1 MKIAFIRTSLAGI
14 LTPLAVAG
22 AASAQG
28 LAPIEWSSPNGS
40 TLTLYGQLNM
50 GILNYDDG
58 IDSES
63 YGLIDNANSQSRIG
77 LEYSH
82 AFGDW
87 LFENT
92 NEIGYSPYSSGNAGI
107 TGDHPNSDDY
117 EFDNSNIRKLDFTL
131 ANDRYGKFWIG
142 QGSMATDGVQEIDLS
157 GTSVIAY
164 SSTGDSAAGQII
176 RLASQGLTFDESLS
190 DATIGDAFGNYD
202 GPRRARVRYDSPA
215 IANVTLAV
223 AYGRDLLSDDSETRE
238 QDIFDASLTYGT
250 EIRDFEVEAGL
261 GYLWQE
267 DSSEGWGGSAS
278 GLHTGSGLNLT
289 VGFGG
294 SSPDEGRDGS
304 YVYAKFGLLREYIS
318 WGDTALA
325 VDYFNGDDYL
335 LVGDATSST
344 SESWG
349 LSAVQNVDR
358 ANLELWLT
366 ARSYD
371 YSDSVASYED
381 GEAVFGGAR
390 FKF

>member
-1 MKIAFIRTSLAGI
+1 MKIAFIRTSLASI

-40 TLTLYGQLNM
+40 KLTLYGQLNM

-63 YGLIDNANSQSRIG
+63 YGHIDNANSQSRIG

-82 AFGDW
+82 TFGDW
-87 LFENT
+87 TFENT
-92 NEIGYSPYSSGNAGI
+92 NEIGYSPYSSGNADI
-107 TGDHPNSDDY
+107 TNDHPDSDDY
-117 EFDNSNIRKLDFTL
+117 EFDDSNIRKLDFTL
-131 ANDRYGKFWIG
+131 SNDSYGKFWLG
-142 QGSMATDGVQEIDLS
+142 QGSMATDGIQEIDLS

-164 SSTGDSAAGQII
+164 SSIGDSAAGQIV
-176 RLASQGLTFDESLS
+176 RFADPGLTFDESLS
-190 DATIGDAFGNYD
+190 DVTIGDAFSNYD
-202 GPRRARVRYDSPA
+202 GSRRARVRYDSPA
-215 IANVTLAV
+215 LANFTV
-223 AYGRDLLSDDSETRE
+223 ALSYGRDLLSDDDVRD
-238 QDIFDASLTYGT
+238 QDIFDASLTY
-250 EIRDFEVEAGL
+250 ENEFSDFEVEAGL

-267 DSSEGWGGSAS
+267 DSSENWGGSGS
-278 GLHTGSGLNLT
+278 GLHAPTGLNLT

-294 SSPDEGRDGS
+294 SSPDEGRNGS
-304 YVYAKFGLLREYIS
+304 YMYAKLGLLRDYVS
-318 WGDTALA
+318 WGDTALSI
-325 VDYFNGDDYL
+325 DYFNGDDYL

-349 LSAVQNVDR
+349 FAAVQNIDR

-366 ARSYD
+366 AREYD
-371 YSDSVASYED
+371 YSDNVANYED
-381 GEAVFGGAR
+381 GRAIFGGAR

>member
-82 AFGDW
+82 TFGDW
-87 LFENT
+87 TFENT
-92 NEIGYSPYSSGNAGI
+92 NEIGYSPYSSGNADI
-107 TGDHPNSDDY
+107 INDHPDSDDY
-117 EFDNSNIRKLDFTL
+117 EFDDSNIRKLDFTL
-131 ANDRYGKFWIG
+131 SNDSYGKFWLG
-142 QGSMATDGVQEIDLS
+142 QGSMATDGIQEIDLS

-164 SSTGDSAAGQII
+164 SSIGDSAAGQIA
-176 RLASQGLTFDESLS
+176 RFADPGLTFDESLS
-190 DATIGDAFGNYD
+190 DVTIGDAFSNYD
-202 GPRRARVRYDSPA
+202 GSRRARVRYDSPA
-215 IANVTLAV
+215 LANFTV
-223 AYGRDLLSDDSETRE
+223 ALSYGRDLLSDDDDVRD
-238 QDIFDASLTYGT
+238 QDILDASLTY
-250 EIRDFEVEAGL
+250 ENEFSDFEVEAGL

-267 DSSEGWGGSAS
+267 DSSENWGGSGS
-278 GLHTGSGLNLT
+278 GLHTPTGLNLT

-294 SSPDEGRDGS
+294 SSPDEGRNGS
-304 YVYAKFGLLREYIS
+304 YMYAKLGLLRDYVS
-318 WGDTALA
+318 WGDTALSI
-325 VDYFNGDDYL
+325 DYFNGDDYL
-335 LVGDATSST
+335 LAGAATSST

-349 LSAVQNVDR
+349 FAAVQNIDR

-366 ARSYD
+366 AREYD
-371 YSDSVASYED
+371 YSDNVASYED
-381 GEAVFGGAR
+381 GRAIFGGAR